1 MYVNPNSPV
10 KLHLDLQLA
19 KNKYV
24 YHRIL
29 CNSKDN
35 IMLTFLF
42 FCDLRQYLSTGYRR
56 TKWIFQ
62 SRMRPYSR
70 RMQTRCAQRFVKL
83 KFRLRLAISNF
94 CSFVLKLTSK
104 QTLDLEQDQTYPV

>member
-35 IMLTFLF
+35 IMLTFLSF
-42 FCDLRQYLSTGYRR
+42 VTYDNIYQQDIDVQHGY
-56 TKWIFQ
+56 FNLE
-62 SRMRPYSR
+62 
-70 RMQTRCAQRFVKL
+70 CAQIPAECKLDAHRFFQAFHKME
-83 KFRLRLAISNF
+83 ISAKG
-94 CSFVLKLTSK
+94 SFVL
-104 QTLDLEQDQTYPV
+104 